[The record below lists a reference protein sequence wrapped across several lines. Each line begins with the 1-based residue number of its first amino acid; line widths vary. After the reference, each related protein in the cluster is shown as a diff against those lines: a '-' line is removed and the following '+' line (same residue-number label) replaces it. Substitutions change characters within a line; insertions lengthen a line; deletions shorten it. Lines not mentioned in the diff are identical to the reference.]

1 VVKPCRECAINRMVG
16 SSKSPSLPSSGEAIP
31 LTASVGRGVEDVLL
45 REERRSTWRR
55 RPDAGNQRGARAG
68 RLLAGWQ
75 TLRNSFS
82 NHPEFRERA
91 RDLALKKAT
100 GRKEEK

>member
-1 VVKPCRECAINRMVG
+1 VVGLISTEERFSM
-16 SSKSPSLPSSGEAIP
+16 SKLDEKLAASEKRIADVQHQANDLKHAAQFRPSVVSD
-31 LTASVGRGVEDVLL
+31 EDVSLA
-45 REERRSTWRR
+45 E
-55 RPDAGNQRGARAG
+55 
-68 RLLAGWQ
+68 RLLQSWK

-100 GRKEEK
+100 DRTDED

>member
-1 VVKPCRECAINRMVG
+1 MSEIDKKLANSEKHIAEAQRQADNLKHAAEYR
-16 SSKSPSLPSSGEAIP
+16 PSFVSHD
-31 LTASVGRGVEDVLL
+31 DVSLA
-45 REERRSTWRR
+45 E
-55 RPDAGNQRGARAG
+55 